1 MCSLASQRHLIQV
14 CEPFQK
20 LTAGSGSRGGC
31 SPLPLLHEPSS
42 KSAGVSEAGRLSG
55 HYLTFLHIYSL
66 FAYLFLNAA
75 KTDVEFYED
84 QAGLKLL
91 AIPPSTGVIGM
102 HHQTQVGFFC
112 LVWFLKV
119 VALAAFQCRDP
130 PASDSQVLGLKVYA
144 RARVH
149 VRVRA
154 CTSTPFSFRFQRGQ

>member
-14 CEPFQK
+14 CEPLQK

-91 AIPPSTGVIGM
+91 AILPSTGVIGM
-102 HHQTQVGFFC
+102 HHQTQVGFLFGLVFKGCSSGC
-112 LVWFLKV
+112 LPM
-119 VALAAFQCRDP
+119 QR
-130 PASDSQVLGLKVYA
+130 
-144 RARVH
+144 
-149 VRVRA
+149 
-154 CTSTPFSFRFQRGQ
+154 STCL